1 MKNCSPSLSLA
12 SERNHERM
20 ITMAR
25 VDRKKQA
32 SEALRFRSLFDDC
45 CKLAAMLDS
54 QINECSHHHGNNK

>member
-32 SEALRFRSLFDDC
+32 SEAITLQ
-45 CKLAAMLDS
+45 KLVR
-54 QINECSHHHGNNK
+54 